1 MREYLHLRIKKLMLR
16 SSNLSKPYLEL
27 LLYLPRMACLFP
39 IIVNSIKAVDTLNP
53 PQFDHL
59 PKGHVYILI

>member
-1 MREYLHLRIKKLMLR
+1 MLR